1 MLARTIVLTAIVAAA
16 VSAAVTLALATL
28 PFAAASRA
36 APEPPSQPPAQPQAQ
51 APSQPQ
57 VVRATRFELVDAD
70 GTVLAHLGRTAEG
83 DVSLMFEQRGGA
95 GRAVV
100 GLSAAGVPAV
110 VILDPQG
117 AVAAL
122 GGGTVAGGASS
133 GGAGL
138 LVQGANGQGGIGA
151 VMLPDGRPLW
161 QITDANGQPRTVIGL
176 GGDGAATI
184 TINDANGGVI
194 WQVP

>member
-28 PFAAASRA
+28 PFATASRA
-36 APEPPSQPPAQPQAQ
+36 APEPPAQPQAQ

-70 GTVLAHLGRTAEG
+70 GTVLAHLGRSAEG

-95 GRAVV
+95 GRAVF

-138 LVQGANGQGGIGA
+138 LVQGANGLGGIGA

-176 GGDGAATI
+176 GGDGTATI
-184 TINDANGGVI
+184 TINDASGGVA
-194 WQVP
+194 WQAP